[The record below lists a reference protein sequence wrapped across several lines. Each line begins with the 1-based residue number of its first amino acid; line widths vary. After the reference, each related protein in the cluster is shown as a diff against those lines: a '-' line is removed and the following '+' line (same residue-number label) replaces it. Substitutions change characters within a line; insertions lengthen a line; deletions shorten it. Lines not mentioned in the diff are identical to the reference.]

1 MLKLE
6 DASIAGQLD
15 LAGAQLGTGRTGTSL
30 AAANLQ
36 VDGDALLNREF
47 TAAGVVCLR
56 AAHIAG
62 QLDLAGAKLGTGQ
75 TGRTGTS
82 LAAANLQVDGDAFLN
97 EGFTAAGGVRLTGAN
112 ITGGLSL
119 RRAKLGT
126 DSTGISLSAENLQV
140 DGNAF
145 LDEGFTAAGGV
156 RLVRAHIIGGLSLRR
171 AKLGTDSTGAGS
183 GE

>member
-15 LAGAQLGTGRTGTSL
+15 LAGAQLGTDRTGTSL

-36 VDGDALLNREF
+36 VDGDAFLNREF

-62 QLDLAGAKLGTGQ
+62 QLDLAGAKLGTDQ

-82 LAAANLQVDGDAFLN
+82 LVADNLQVDGDAFLN
-97 EGFTAAGGVRLTGAN
+97 WGFTAAGAVGLAGAH
-112 ITGGLSL
+112 ITGQLNL
-119 RRAKLGT
+119 RRTKLGT
-126 DSTGISLSAENLQV
+126 DSTGTSLSADNLQV

-145 LDEGFTAAGGV
+145 LDEGFTAAGAVG
-156 RLVRAHIIGGLSLRR
+156 LAGAHITGRLSLRS
-171 AKLGTDSTGAGS
+171 AK
-183 GE
+183 